1 MKVKLTRYPTDA
13 DWMEVKRRALVTIGK
28 TPVNP
33 PDLEWKQKIL
43 IARHSPIRWLMFS
56 FDIECP
62 SWVATH
68 LARHVHAQPYIQSQ
82 REDRTGIPRS
92 ELRQDEPVQMIYDV
106 NCEEM
111 MVIAQKRLCNKA
123 APETRDLVREMCRQ
137 VEEICPEFK
146 GLFVPPC
153 RMLQRCPEMYPCADP
168 PSCLTCAKVTGG
180 ECNRNTPHYLCSE
193 FVHYS
198 EVCEEEDDG

>member
-43 IARHSPIRWLMFS
+43 IARHSPIRYLMFS

-68 LARHVHAQPYIQSQ
+68 LCRHVHAQPYIQSQ

-92 ELRQDEPVQMIYDV
+92 ELRQDEPVRMIYDV

-111 MVIAQKRLCNKA
+111 LVIAQKRLCNKA
-123 APETRDLVREMCRQ
+123 SHETRELVREMCRQ
-137 VEEICPEFK
+137 VEAKCPEFA

-153 RMLQRCPEMYPCADP
+153 RILRKCPEMYPCGDP
-168 PSCLTCAKVTGG
+168 PSCVMCDAGG
-180 ECNRNTPHYLCSE
+180 VSSCRFEVPYFYCSRFE
-193 FVHYS
+193 HYS
-198 EVCEEEDDG
+198 EDDEEEDDG